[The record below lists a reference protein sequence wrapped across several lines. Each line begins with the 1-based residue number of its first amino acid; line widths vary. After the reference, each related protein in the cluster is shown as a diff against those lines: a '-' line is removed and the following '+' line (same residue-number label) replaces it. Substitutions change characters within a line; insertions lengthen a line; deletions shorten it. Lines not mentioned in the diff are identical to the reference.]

1 MTHPL
6 PETRPITEAPAGRM
20 RGGDEILLGFTRTLR
35 AAGVPVTPDRSRTYL
50 ESVAALGMHNPVA
63 VYYAGRAS
71 LCSTPA
77 DLDRHDLAYA
87 AYFGGELGGTK
98 RVPGAPARSIEQA
111 DLGDGPGTEG
121 GEVSQ
126 AAVASSIEVLRHRD
140 VASLTPDEKRYL
152 SELFGSLRPRPPLRR
167 AHRRTPS
174 RRGDVDARRTLR
186 ESLRRL
192 GEPGPIHRERRG
204 RRDRRVI
211 LLLDISGSMSAYAES
226 LLRVGHAYCRSGIR
240 VEVFTLGT
248 RLTQI
253 TRPLHHRDADR
264 ALTAVGDLIPD
275 WSGGTRLADGLGAFL
290 RRWGRRGLARGAVIV
305 IASDGWER
313 GDPAALGEQMRRLRA
328 VSHAVV
334 WANPHRGKAAYAPVQ
349 GGIRA
354 ALPHIDHFVAGHSLA
369 AFEQLIQVVADA

>member
-63 VYYAGRAS
+63 VYFAGRAS

-98 RVPGAPARSIEQA
+98 RVPGAPARPIEQA
-111 DLGDGPGTEG
+111 DLGDAPGTEG
-121 GEVSQ
+121 GDVSQ

-152 SELFGSLRPRPPLRR
+152 SELFGSLRPRPPLLR

-174 RRGDVDARRTLR
+174 
-186 ESLRRL
+186 
-192 GEPGPIHRERRG
+192 RRG

-349 GGIRA
+349 AGIRA

-369 AFEQLIQVVADA
+369 AFEELIQVVADA